1 MLSCVCECRVAHVEA
16 TGQLSGAFPL
26 LPMDDSNPEITQ
38 IAVVTLNGSQ
48 YKLRVMNLGK
58 GTGRDEKCR

>member
-1 MLSCVCECRVAHVEA
+1 MLSCVCECKVAHVEV
-16 TGQLSGAFPL
+16 TGQLSEVFPL
-26 LPMDDSNPEITQ
+26 PPMDGSNPEITQ
-38 IAVVTLNGSQ
+38 IAVVTLNRSQ